1 MEKLYYAD
9 YPKFLVV
16 TDCVVFCF
24 KDNQLNVLLV
34 KRDYEP
40 SKGAWCLPSA
50 FVNENESVDNTIR
63 RALAANTGL
72 EDIFIEQVR
81 CFGDVDRDPNARII
95 SIMYYALINI
105 HHYDEKLSKRNNTK
119 WFPVKELPTL
129 MYD

>member
-1 MEKLYYAD
+1 M
-9 YPKFLVV
+9 
-16 TDCVVFCF
+16 
-24 KDNQLNVLLV
+24 LV

-40 SKGAWCLPSA
+40 SKGAWGLPSA

-105 HHYDEKLSKRNNTK
+105 HHYDEKLSIT
-119 WFPVKELPTL
+119 
-129 MYD
+129 

>member
-95 SIMYYALINI
+95 SIMYYSL
-105 HHYDEKLSKRNNTK
+105 HS
-119 WFPVKELPTL
+119 
-129 MYD
+129 